1 MNNVPSPIENENSD
15 YGAEKIRADLRRL
28 ERRDIW
34 AWMNAVVI
42 ILGLTGAVFS
52 LSASLQ
58 WMGMKTV
65 LGVDYRVAVRALVI
79 LVLAFTMQTIY
90 QQIKVRKLQRELEEQ
105 HVQAEVFR
113 RLAMFDPL
121 TGLYNR
127 RFAEQRLKAEI
138 ARSERR
144 GHALIVVLVDLND
157 FKEINDKYGHQTGDL
172 VLKEFAKRLSS
183 STRGSDVAARWGGDE
198 FMMLLVDCEVE
209 QLSRVLVRLEGF
221 EVQAEREN
229 IAGVGG
235 RRLEGVR
242 AGRPCRGTHR
252 GRGPQVVLQQGNREE
267 TGTRG
272 AGESLAAT
280 AGILGRSQT
289 QAQETAPLFICGTTQ
304 AVEEVHHHDRNQR
317 AGGIQKRIPRAGAA
331 RSHKRLVNFVQ
342 CGVPGGNEPG
352 KHRRRQVP
360 SAAHSSQPAIKKQKE
375 NEVLRE
381 MRALANDVVNE
392 VERCRVDPGK
402 EPAKN
407 RLNDAASVL
416 RREKIGGSNE
426 DHRGPQ
432 QRRPPGAQ
440 PVGE

>member
-1 MNNVPSPIENENSD
+1 VDNVPSPIENENSD
-15 YGAEKIRADLRRL
+15 YGAAKISADLRRL
-28 ERRDIW
+28 EQRDLW

-79 LVLAFTMQTIY
+79 LVLAFTAQTIY
-90 QQIKVRKLQRELEEQ
+90 QQVKLRKLQRELEEQ

-157 FKEINDKYGHQTGDL
+157 FKEINDKYGHQAGDL
-172 VLKEFAKRLSS
+172 VLKEFAKRLSN

-221 EVQAEREN
+221 EVQVNRKTLPVSVA
-229 IAGVGG
+229 AGWKAYEPGDRVEELIEAAD
-235 RRLEGVR
+235 RRLYYNKEIVKK
-242 AGRPCRGTHR
+242 
-252 GRGPQVVLQQGNREE
+252 RE
-267 TGTRG
+267 
-272 AGESLAAT
+272 SAAV
-280 AGILGRSQT
+280 A
-289 QAQETAPLFICGTTQ
+289 
-304 AVEEVHHHDRNQR
+304 EVH
-317 AGGIQKRIPRAGAA
+317 
-331 RSHKRLVNFVQ
+331 
-342 CGVPGGNEPG
+342 
-352 KHRRRQVP
+352 
-360 SAAHSSQPAIKKQKE
+360 
-375 NEVLRE
+375 
-381 MRALANDVVNE
+381 
-392 VERCRVDPGK
+392 
-402 EPAKN
+402 
-407 RLNDAASVL
+407 
-416 RREKIGGSNE
+416 
-426 DHRGPQ
+426 
-432 QRRPPGAQ
+432 
-440 PVGE
+440 

>member
-15 YGAEKIRADLRRL
+15 YGAAKIRADLERL
-28 ERRDIW
+28 ERRDLW

-79 LVLAFTMQTIY
+79 LVLAFTVQTIY

-157 FKEINDKYGHQTGDL
+157 FKEINDKHGHQAGDL
-172 VLKEFAKRLSS
+172 VLREFAKRLSS

-221 EVQAEREN
+221 EVQLNGKCLPISVA
-229 IAGVGG
+229 AGWKAYEPGDRVEHLIEAAD
-235 RRLEGVR
+235 RRLYYNKEIVK
-242 AGRPCRGTHR
+242 
-252 GRGPQVVLQQGNREE
+252 
-267 TGTRG
+267 
-272 AGESLAAT
+272 
-280 AGILGRSQT
+280 
-289 QAQETAPLFICGTTQ
+289 
-304 AVEEVHHHDRNQR
+304 
-317 AGGIQKRIPRAGAA
+317 KR
-331 RSHKRLVNFVQ
+331 
-342 CGVPGGNEPG
+342 
-352 KHRRRQVP
+352 
-360 SAAHSSQPAIKKQKE
+360 
-375 NEVLRE
+375 
-381 MRALANDVVNE
+381 
-392 VERCRVDPGK
+392 
-402 EPAKN
+402 EPA
-407 RLNDAASVL
+407 VL
-416 RREKIGGSNE
+416 SK
-426 DHRGPQ
+426 
-432 QRRPPGAQ
+432 A
-440 PVGE
+440 

>member
-1 MNNVPSPIENENSD
+1 VDNVPSPIENENSD
-15 YGAEKIRADLRRL
+15 YGAAKISADLRRL
-28 ERRDIW
+28 EQRDLW

-79 LVLAFTMQTIY
+79 LVLAFTAQTIY
-90 QQIKVRKLQRELEEQ
+90 QQVKLRKLQHELEEQ

-157 FKEINDKYGHQTGDL
+157 FKEINDKYGHQAGDL
-172 VLKEFAKRLSS
+172 VLKEFAKRLSN

-221 EVQAEREN
+221 EVQVNRKTLPVSVA
-229 IAGVGG
+229 AGWKAYEPGDRVEELIEAAD
-235 RRLEGVR
+235 RRLYYNKEIVK
-242 AGRPCRGTHR
+242 
-252 GRGPQVVLQQGNREE
+252 
-267 TGTRG
+267 
-272 AGESLAAT
+272 
-280 AGILGRSQT
+280 
-289 QAQETAPLFICGTTQ
+289 
-304 AVEEVHHHDRNQR
+304 
-317 AGGIQKRIPRAGAA
+317 KR
-331 RSHKRLVNFVQ
+331 
-342 CGVPGGNEPG
+342 
-352 KHRRRQVP
+352 
-360 SAAHSSQPAIKKQKE
+360 
-375 NEVLRE
+375 
-381 MRALANDVVNE
+381 
-392 VERCRVDPGK
+392 
-402 EPAKN
+402 EPA
-407 RLNDAASVL
+407 AVAEV
-416 RREKIGGSNE
+416 
-426 DHRGPQ
+426 Q
-432 QRRPPGAQ
+432 
-440 PVGE
+440 

>member
-15 YGAEKIRADLRRL
+15 YGAAKIRDDLRRL

-79 LVLAFTMQTIY
+79 LVLAFTIQTIY
-90 QQIKVRKLQRELEEQ
+90 QQIKVRKLQRQLEEQ

-157 FKEINDKYGHQTGDL
+157 FKEINDKHGHQTGDL

-183 STRGSDVAARWGGDE
+183 STRGSDVAARWGGDK

-221 EVQAEREN
+221 EVHVNGKALPVSVA
-229 IAGVGG
+229 AGWKEYEPGDRVEELIEGAD
-235 RRLEGVR
+235 RRLYYNKEIVKKR
-242 AGRPCRGTHR
+242 EP
-252 GRGPQVVLQQGNREE
+252 VVL
-267 TGTRG
+267 
-272 AGESLAAT
+272 
-280 AGILGRSQT
+280 
-289 QAQETAPLFICGTTQ
+289 
-304 AVEEVHHHDRNQR
+304 
-317 AGGIQKRIPRAGAA
+317 
-331 RSHKRLVNFVQ
+331 
-342 CGVPGGNEPG
+342 
-352 KHRRRQVP
+352 
-360 SAAHSSQPAIKKQKE
+360 
-375 NEVLRE
+375 
-381 MRALANDVVNE
+381 
-392 VERCRVDPGK
+392 
-402 EPAKN
+402 AK
-407 RLNDAASVL
+407 A
-416 RREKIGGSNE
+416 
-426 DHRGPQ
+426 
-432 QRRPPGAQ
+432 
-440 PVGE
+440 

>member
-1 MNNVPSPIENENSD
+1 MDNVPLTIENENSD
-15 YGAEKIRADLRRL
+15 YGAAKISADLRRL
-28 ERRDIW
+28 ERHDLW

-79 LVLAFTMQTIY
+79 LVLAFTAQTIY
-90 QQIKVRKLQRELEEQ
+90 QQVKVHKLQRELEEQ

-157 FKEINDKYGHQTGDL
+157 FKEINDKYGHQAGDL

-221 EVQAEREN
+221 EVKVNGKTLPISVA
-229 IAGVGG
+229 AGWKAYEPGDRLEELIEAAD
-235 RRLEGVR
+235 RRLYYNKEIVK
-242 AGRPCRGTHR
+242 
-252 GRGPQVVLQQGNREE
+252 
-267 TGTRG
+267 
-272 AGESLAAT
+272 
-280 AGILGRSQT
+280 
-289 QAQETAPLFICGTTQ
+289 
-304 AVEEVHHHDRNQR
+304 
-317 AGGIQKRIPRAGAA
+317 KR
-331 RSHKRLVNFVQ
+331 
-342 CGVPGGNEPG
+342 
-352 KHRRRQVP
+352 
-360 SAAHSSQPAIKKQKE
+360 
-375 NEVLRE
+375 
-381 MRALANDVVNE
+381 
-392 VERCRVDPGK
+392 
-402 EPAKN
+402 EPAVVAK
-407 RLNDAASVL
+407 A
-416 RREKIGGSNE
+416 
-426 DHRGPQ
+426 
-432 QRRPPGAQ
+432 
-440 PVGE
+440 